1 MKSNTSLYKLNM
13 E

>member
-1 MKSNTSLYKLNM
+1 MKSNTSI